1 MCRLVCTGRENV
13 SLSLYGR
20 ENVSLSLYGREN
32 VSLSLYEGGS
42 VIKDKK
48 TKLYFKVYLKIK
60 KKMHRKCN
68 TISVKYNIIHVQ
80 KKLCKY

>member
-1 MCRLVCTGRENV
+1 MCRLVC
-13 SLSLYGR
+13 S
-20 ENVSLSLYGREN
+20 GREN

-80 KKLCKY
+80 KN